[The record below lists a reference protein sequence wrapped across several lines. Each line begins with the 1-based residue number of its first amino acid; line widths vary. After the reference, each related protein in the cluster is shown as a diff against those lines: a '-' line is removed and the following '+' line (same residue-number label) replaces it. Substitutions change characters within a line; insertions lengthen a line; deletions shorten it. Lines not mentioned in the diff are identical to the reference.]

1 MNERDVPRWVK
12 VSGIVA
18 IVLAVAVVVVLL
30 LSGGEHG
37 PGRHMSFV
45 GTVFV
50 A

>member
-1 MNERDVPRWVK
+1 MNVPRLPRWVK

-18 IVLAVAVVVVLL
+18 IVLAVAVVAVLL

-37 PGRHMSFV
+37 PGRHMSFG